1 MKGPHVED
9 MLSAYAAGEL
19 DPAERAAC
27 AAHLE
32 ACASCRAFLE
42 DLKTLDAL
50 FADPPSASSEEELR
64 RRAALLREAVAD
76 EPAPPRGEV
85 WTPEEVAAFL
95 KLPVAAVYEMAE
107 ELPFFSFAG
116 VLRMRREALLAW
128 MEEGERR
135 RHLQGTASWVRRVG

>member
-9 MLSAYAAGEL
+9 LLSAYAAGEL
-19 DPAERAAC
+19 DPAEREAC
-27 AAHLE
+27 EVHLE
-32 ACASCRAFLE
+32 ACTSCRAFLE
-42 DLKTLDAL
+42 DLGALDLL
-50 FADPPSASSEEELR
+50 FANAAPDLPEEELR

-95 KLPVAAVYEMAE
+95 KLPVATVYEMAE

-116 VLRMRREALLAW
+116 ALRMRREALLAW